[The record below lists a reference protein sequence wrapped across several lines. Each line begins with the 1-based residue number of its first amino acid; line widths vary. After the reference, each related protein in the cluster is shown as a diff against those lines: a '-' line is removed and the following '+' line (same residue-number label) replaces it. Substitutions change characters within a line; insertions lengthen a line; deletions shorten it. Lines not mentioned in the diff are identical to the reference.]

1 MTVMENERVPAN
13 HNRDSHKGSPEPQ
26 PNSKA
31 STIRPVGPVEMALWR
46 VQRAHLDLEYA
57 IDQLEDAVRE
67 NGGD

>member
-1 MTVMENERVPAN
+1 
-13 HNRDSHKGSPEPQ
+13 
-26 PNSKA
+26 
-31 STIRPVGPVEMALWR
+31 MALWR